1 MNSKLNK
8 SGFQKSGNPEIA
20 GLFSLDC
27 KQSACNAGDPHSIP
41 GSGRS
46 PEVENGNPLQHS
58 CLDNSMDRGALWAT
72 DQGVAKGQTQLS
84 NSAHTHIEIKM
95 VKKKKKKKKRIE
107 SRET

>member
-1 MNSKLNK
+1 MTPRALGDESRQAGGTKGEPEVQRHHHSL
-8 SGFQKSGNPEIA
+8 SIAHPGNPEIA

-84 NSAHTHIEIKM
+84 D
-95 VKKKKKKKKRIE
+95 
-107 SRET
+107 